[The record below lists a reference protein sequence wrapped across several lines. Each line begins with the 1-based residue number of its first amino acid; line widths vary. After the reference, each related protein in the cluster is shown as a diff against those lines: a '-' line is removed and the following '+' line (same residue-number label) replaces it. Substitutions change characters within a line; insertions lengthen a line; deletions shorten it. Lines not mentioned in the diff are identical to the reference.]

1 MLHSPSLCDP
11 FLSHPLQ
18 NMPCSWVFPAWNG
31 EKEKPQHWTGVG
43 ERLRTLTLAV
53 GENLLSFWNVVR
65 NPDQSVTS
73 TALMEARSLAPGKRI
88 MTQ

>member
-1 MLHSPSLCDP
+1 M
-11 FLSHPLQ
+11 
-18 NMPCSWVFPAWNG
+18 
-31 EKEKPQHWTGVG
+31 KEKPQLWTGVG

-73 TALMEARSLAPGKRI
+73 TAQTEARSLVPGKR
-88 MTQ
+88 MVNQ